1 MFVMIREL
9 KNKRYLLEG
18 TKFQLES
25 RQTIKTWNTSL
36 KCRSWTGDKQDRPY
50 TYQDLILLKY
60 ILRMRLEK

>member
-1 MFVMIREL
+1 MIREL

-36 KCRSWTGDKQDRPY
+36 KCRS
-50 TYQDLILLKY
+50 
-60 ILRMRLEK
+60 